1 MKVHGSKKN
10 NIDGKKKK
18 QNVDKEK
25 DMEDRTWYDIF
36 SFATVTRN
44 AQSVLV
50 YGEVRGGGGAS

>member
-36 SFATVTRN
+36 FFC
-44 AQSVLV
+44 
-50 YGEVRGGGGAS
+50 YGHQKRAKRTGVR